1 MGEAFRGR
9 FRSERA
15 CGSARKLISL
25 ALDGEITGREAVR
38 LRAHLAGCSDCSAYK
53 RQLVSVAAA
62 LRESAPELT
71 QGAAIRQVSRRTE
84 KPGRIAVLA
93 GAAALALIGFAALA
107 ETGNKPAAVGALS
120 AAQGMPVYRGPS
132 PAPIG
137 ARSAAQGM
145 PVYGGL
151 SPEQGYPAYIYKQ
164 PQLPRLD

>member
-1 MGEAFRGR
+1 MGETFRSR

-15 CGSARKLISL
+15 CGSARELISL
-25 ALDGEITGREAVR
+25 ALDGEITGREAVL
-38 LRAHLAGCSDCSAYK
+38 LRAHLAGCSDCAAYK

-71 QGAAIRQVSRRTE
+71 QGAAIRQVSRRTA
-84 KPGRIAVLA
+84 KPDRFAVLA

-107 ETGNKPAAVGALS
+107 GTGNEPAPVGAL
-120 AAQGMPVYRGPS
+120 
-132 PAPIG
+132 
-137 ARSAAQGM
+137 SAAQGM